1 MDINQR
7 TIQSS
12 IAQTLHIKSI
22 CKIEGKNRDPIT
34 VRHIYKRKYK
44 LLHVIKNDFLM
55 FFVSHN

>member
-22 CKIEGKNRDPIT
+22 CKIEGKKSRSNNSKT
-34 VRHIYKRKYK
+34 Y
-44 LLHVIKNDFLM
+44 L
-55 FFVSHN
+55 